1 MPRLAAWRAYSAVR
15 SGERWAEV
23 TSISYAIPNSSRAF
37 PASRMIF
44 RSESLPITIETSG
57 LLMIVGVHSKPI
69 SAFWWSAG
77 RPRRAARARRPFL
90 HRVIHRANTI
100 LFFLQRPCRNIF
112 AIVRALKAD
121 PRASVIGAL
130 QRRFQLHSPRR
141 HPEHSSAGSIESP
154 VTFRGA
160 GMEDSYAVQ
169 LCRILEAVDFLAR
182 LVGSRITA
190 RSHHHAYGRIVRPL
204 EIEPQGAPR
213 GHHQAAIED
222 AFILRAFGLHAGDD
236 RPHDVDE
243 QPVAHLVIND
253 SPRGVGAHAAGVGAG
268 VAVAHTLVI
277 LRGDQRRYPFD
288 VPHAQL
294 RR

>member
-1 MPRLAAWRAYSAVR
+1 
-15 SGERWAEV
+15 
-23 TSISYAIPNSSRAF
+23 
-37 PASRMIF
+37 MIF

-57 LLMIVGVHSKPI
+57 FLMIVCVHSKPI

-77 RPRRAARARRPFL
+77 RPRRAGRASRPFL
-90 HRVIHRANTI
+90 HRVIYRPTTI
-100 LFFLQRPCRNIF
+100 PFFFLQRPCRNIF

-204 EIEPQGAPR
+204 EI
-213 GHHQAAIED
+213 
-222 AFILRAFGLHAGDD
+222 
-236 RPHDVDE
+236 
-243 QPVAHLVIND
+243 
-253 SPRGVGAHAAGVGAG
+253 
-268 VAVAHTLVI
+268 AVAGAAV
-277 LRGDQRRYPFD
+277 D
-288 VPHAQL
+288 
-294 RR
+294 